1 MKNLLTKF
9 TLIIFASVLSHS
21 ATAQVLPKKGNPP
34 QRIYGLT
41 IENLEDFEDAD
52 VKAFEQAF
60 NDVTVPITL
69 RIVFQPHTLPSQYDK
84 QIRAL
89 RSYPSEDHRKFYIMA
104 LPFDSDALAK
114 YKLVDTVDPN
124 FDCEKLP
131 LKQIKKQD
139 MNYNQRAQCFVN
151 HFKGVVDA
159 WEIGNEVNGEWADE
173 QHHKYKDDPSHIGD
187 YATVIKKIDTVLKL
201 VSPNKDTKDAI
212 ALTLTYQPKCG
223 EWNDNA
229 IGEWI
234 KHLDQ
239 LMIDQIDYILI
250 SYYEDKCF
258 YKVLDKTDF
267 DSYII
272 KPLRDVFKQQF
283 IAVGEIGYSVG
294 EGENSEECTDDKNC
308 YCSVKKTYCDEKS
321 NETKKGKK
329 MICRKSK
336 ISQMQRY
343 FTIKPDDDKFVGGGF
358 WWNAGKDFRIDNTY
372 NKNLNFLTS
381 LKNVFS
387 CLSANQNCVTP
398 IDVDCP
404 QLK

>member
-1 MKNLLTKF
+1 MICLF
-9 TLIIFASVLSHS
+9 ILSS
-21 ATAQVLPKKGNPP
+21 QAIAQPSPDYVLPKKGETL

-52 VKAFEQAF
+52 VTAFEEAF
-60 NDVTVPITL
+60 KDVSVPITL

-89 RSYPSEDHRKFYIMA
+89 RNYPSEAHRKFYIMA

-114 YKLVDTVDPN
+114 YDLVDTVDPK
-124 FDCEKLP
+124 FDCEKLKP
-131 LKQIKKQD
+131 EDVRKND

-151 HFKGVVDA
+151 HFKGIVDA
-159 WEIGNEVNGEWADE
+159 WEIGNEVNGEWADK
-173 QHHKYKDDPSHIGD
+173 QHDKYKDDPSHIGD

-201 VSPNKDTKDAI
+201 VSPKKDTKDAI

-229 IGEWI
+229 MGEWI

-239 LMIDQIDYILI
+239 SMIDQIDYVLI

-258 YKVLDKTDF
+258 YKVLDKSDF
-267 DSYII
+267 DAQII
-272 KPLRDVFKQQF
+272 TPLRQVFKEQF

-294 EGENSEECTDDKNC
+294 EGENSKECPDDKNC

-329 MICRKSK
+329 MKCRKSK

-343 FTIKPDDDKFVGGGF
+343 YTIKPDDDKFVGGGF
-358 WWNAGKDFRIDNTY
+358 WWNAGKDFRIDDSY
-372 NKNLNFLTS
+372 NKRLNFLTS

-387 CLSANQNCVTP
+387 CLSANLHCVTP

-404 QLK
+404 QPK